1 MPELPEVQTIVSKLQ
16 PALRQ
21 AVVECVLI
29 RRAAVI
35 RHGGRRFKAGLRGR
49 RIERIDREG
58 KWIIFRLQPAGEMV
72 IHLGM
77 TGRLLV
83 TENTAQVAK
92 HTHLQ
97 FRFSGRRAELRFCD
111 PRQFGGV
118 WFFDG
123 DETEEA
129 RRMRRLGPDALSI
142 RVPELRA
149 ICRRR
154 RQIKALLLDQQAISG
169 MGNIYCDEA
178 LFATRIHPLTRASDL
193 SEKQVRSLACSI
205 RRTLRRAIESGGST
219 LRDYRQPDGSEGLFM
234 TLRAVYGR
242 EGEPCPRCGTILLRI
257 QAAGRSSHVCP
268 ACQKSAALRRGG

>member
-1 MPELPEVQTIVSKLQ
+1 MPELPEVQTIVLKLQ
-16 PALRQ
+16 PALRR
-21 AVVECVLI
+21 AVLESVII

-35 RHGGRRFKAGLRGR
+35 RHGARRLKAGLPGR

-58 KWIIFRLQPAGEMV
+58 KWIIFRLKPAAEMV

-83 TENTAQVAK
+83 TQNAAQVAK
-92 HTHLQ
+92 HTHLR
-97 FRFSGRRAELRFCD
+97 FRFSGRTAELRFCD
-111 PRQFGGV
+111 PRRFGGV

-123 DETEEA
+123 HETEEA

-178 LFATRIHPLTRASDL
+178 LFATRIHPLTKASDL
-193 SEKQVRSLACSI
+193 SEQQVRSLACNI
-205 RRTLRRAIESGGST
+205 RKTLRRAIESGGST
-219 LRDYRQPDGSEGLFM
+219 LRDYRQPDGSEGQFM
-234 TLRAVYGR
+234 ELRAVYGR
-242 EGEPCPRCGTILLRI
+242 EGEPCRRCGTILLRI
-257 QAAGRSSHVCP
+257 QAAGRSSHICP
-268 ACQKSAALRRGG
+268 ACQKQGTPHRGC